1 MKCAKHSDI
10 ETNLTCNKCGKPI
23 CPKCMVQTPVGARC
37 PDCARMSRVPTYR
50 VSIQHYLRAIG
61 AGLGAAILCGIIW
74 GLINWV
80 VPFLSFNLLLA
91 PAAGYAISE
100 AISRSVNRKRG
111 RGLAIVAGFAVVISY
126 LITLLLP
133 GGIPFGIFGI
143 MYHLLAL
150 GLGVFVSV
158 NRLR

>member
-1 MKCAKHSDI
+1 
-10 ETNLTCNKCGKPI
+10 
-23 CPKCMVQTPVGARC
+23 
-37 PDCARMSRVPTYR
+37 MSRIPTYR
-50 VSIQHYLRAIG
+50 VSTQHYLRATG

-74 GLINWV
+74 GLLNWV
-80 VPFLSFNLLLA
+80 IPFLSFNLLLS

-111 RGLAIVAGFAVVISY
+111 RGLAIIAGFAVVIAY
-126 LITLLLP
+126 LVTLLFP

-143 MYHLLAL
+143 MYHLVSL
-150 GLGVFVSV
+150 GVGVFVSV